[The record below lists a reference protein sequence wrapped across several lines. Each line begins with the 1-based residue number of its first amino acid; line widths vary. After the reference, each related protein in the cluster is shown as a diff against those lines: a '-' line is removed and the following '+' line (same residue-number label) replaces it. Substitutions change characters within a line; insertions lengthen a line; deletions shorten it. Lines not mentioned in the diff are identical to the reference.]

1 MRADIDVAM
10 YVNKWYTFAVSIVC
24 NCSAGLAYCFSLYS
38 NDLKQA
44 FGYDQ
49 SQIQAVGS
57 AINLGGYLSVLSGF
71 FYDYWLAYDRLG
83 PRYPEQQTFAQHH
96 ARLANQQRSANECIP
111 TYTVLCRLTVF
122 VGACVNLVGFVLL
135 WAAAKG

>member
-1 MRADIDVAM
+1 M
-10 YVNKWYTFAVSIVC
+10 YVNKWYTFSVSIVC

-57 AINLGGYLSVLSGF
+57 AINLGGYLSVLSGL
-71 FYDYWLAYDRLG
+71 FYDSWLAYDRLG
-83 PRYPEQQTFAQHH
+83 PRYADQQLLSSMKQRESSRFAPGIDLFTCC
-96 ARLANQQRSANECIP
+96 A
-111 TYTVLCRLTVF
+111 LCRLTVF

>member
-1 MRADIDVAM
+1 MRAYIDAAM
-10 YVNKWYTFAVSIVC
+10 YVNKWYTFAVSIIC

-44 FGYDQ
+44 FEYDQ

-83 PRYPEQQTFAQHH
+83 PRYPEQQTTAQHR
-96 ARLANQQRSANECIP
+96 ARLANQHRLAGHYMPI
-111 TYTVLCRLTVF
+111 YLALCRLTVF